1 MNQKQ
6 TKEYGEYL
14 VSLANGNDNIDLNY
28 IIENRP
34 KVHEDIQE
42 LQPHLIGIIKEPL
55 SYESNKITSI
65 LYQLNAWGQSEEL
78 QIFGMKDEDRK
89 EYNILQGQ
97 TIVKLLTLELEPLQ
111 LIKPKLCN
119 FTILVYFFTI
129 SVILHYG
136 VFLHYL
142 SYPLHYSILYCIK
155 SSINFFIFFAKKP

>member
-1 MNQKQ
+1 MIYTIYRKLKKEGIKMNQKQ

-42 LQPHLIGIIKEPL
+42 LQPHLIGIIKEPI

-89 EYNILQGQ
+89 KFNESQAQIIVNIL
-97 TIVKLLTLELEPLQ
+97 KMEL
-111 LIKPKLCN
+111 KP
-119 FTILVYFFTI
+119 FPTFR
-129 SVILHYG
+129 
-136 VFLHYL
+136 
-142 SYPLHYSILYCIK
+142 PK
-155 SSINFFIFFAKKP
+155 S

>member
-1 MNQKQ
+1 MNYKQ

-14 VSLANGNDNIDLNY
+14 VSLANGNNNIDLNY

-55 SYESNKITSI
+55 SYESNKITSV

-89 EYNILQGQ
+89 KFNESQAQIIIDIL
-97 TIVKLLTLELEPLQ
+97 KMELKTFS
-111 LIKPKLCN
+111 IFKPK
-119 FTILVYFFTI
+119 
-129 SVILHYG
+129 S
-136 VFLHYL
+136 
-142 SYPLHYSILYCIK
+142 
-155 SSINFFIFFAKKP
+155 

>member
-1 MNQKQ
+1 MNYKQ

-34 KVHEDIQE
+34 KTEEDLDNLVPYLHDIVKN
-42 LQPHLIGIIKEPL
+42 GA
-55 SYESNKITSI
+55 SYEV
-65 LYQLNAWGQSEEL
+65 QVLNAVLNTMNTWISTESL

-111 LIKPKLCN
+111 LIKPK
-119 FTILVYFFTI
+119 
-129 SVILHYG
+129 S
-136 VFLHYL
+136 
-142 SYPLHYSILYCIK
+142 
-155 SSINFFIFFAKKP
+155 

>member
-14 VSLANGNDNIDLNY
+14 VSLTNGNDNIDLNY

-34 KVHEDIQE
+34 RTEED
-42 LQPHLIGIIKEPL
+42 LDNLAPHLHDIVKNGV
-55 SYESNKITSI
+55 SYEV
-65 LYQLNAWGQSEEL
+65 QVLNAVLNTMNTWVSTESL

-111 LIKPKLCN
+111 LIKPKSWDLG
-119 FTILVYFFTI
+119 FYF
-129 SVILHYG
+129 
-136 VFLHYL
+136 YL
-142 SYPLHYSILYCIK
+142 QYSK
-155 SSINFFIFFAKKP
+155 FSE

>member
-1 MNQKQ
+1 MIYTIYRKLKKEGNQMNQKQ

-34 KVHEDIQE
+34 KTEDDLDNLVPNLNAIVKN
-42 LQPHLIGIIKEPL
+42 GA
-55 SYESNKITSI
+55 SYEV
-65 LYQLNAWGQSEEL
+65 QVLNAVLNTMNTWISTESL

-111 LIKPKLCN
+111 LIKPKL
-119 FTILVYFFTI
+119 
-129 SVILHYG
+129 
-136 VFLHYL
+136 
-142 SYPLHYSILYCIK
+142 
-155 SSINFFIFFAKKP
+155 